1 MAGKKDNP
9 VVDTITG
16 AGEQPTQTLES
27 SDNTPTGA
35 GVNMTTPKKQQKAL
49 GAGIDRVQELNTLP
63 SQNDVNLINGAALSP
78 ATKAPATSV
87 EISLNDI
94 GARIAALVKNT
105 NVQVQ
110 ASLRGVEVLKS
121 IAVNPAYADKLDY
134 VLPAITAGRKF
145 GFNPVNGL
153 VQEPILYKIVLPEA
167 EYSRLIK
174 ASEDPTAAMKK
185 LTKVD
190 EDRIVRELAAVLPT
204 DAKGQPA
211 LIATKSAGTID
222 VYVDLLKVFA
232 SLFPM
237 NVNFAQGE
245 QNYCMV
251 IAMKGNSLNT
261 ASAAIIAVRNDFR
274 TALNI

>member
-1 MAGKKDNP
+1 MAKKAEELKQEQEGL
-9 VVDTITG
+9 TG
-16 AGEQPTQTLES
+16 VATETTAP
-27 SDNTPTGA
+27 GA
-35 GVNMTTPKKQQKAL
+35 GVNMSAPKKTTKA
-49 GAGIDRVQELNTLP
+49 ADTEMDRVQELNTLP

-78 ATKAPATSV
+78 ATKAPVTSV

-94 GARIAALVKNT
+94 GTRIAALVRNT
-105 NVQVQ
+105 NLQVQ

-121 IAVNPAYADKLDY
+121 IAMNPAYADKLDY

-190 EDRIVRELAAVLPT
+190 EDRIARELAAVLPT

-237 NVNFAQGE
+237 NINFAQGE

-261 ASAAIIAVRNDFR
+261 ASTAIIAVRNDFR
-274 TALNI
+274 AALNI